1 MHASPTFL
9 VRLDGH
15 VVVGLVARP
24 VDDRE
29 VVQRLHLHGEHRS
42 LASGVVVLEG
52 GHPAAAVPAQLL
64 AGHVEDDPR
73 ELPVHDEVRVQQYE
87 ALGVRSIDAKNC
99 PKLASKGSLH
109 GKDKCEK
116 CLHVYRVSH

>member
-87 ALGVRSIDAKNC
+87 TLSGRSIDILKFLKIAQNWPSEGHLERTKVRS
-99 PKLASKGSLH
+99 A
-109 GKDKCEK
+109 
-116 CLHVYRVSH
+116 